1 MCRVIDSTALRSF
14 VRIGIGIVRDDRR
27 KERKGIV
34 IYRVFINLY
43 YYLGNYIHVKK
54 NDRIFSFR
62 YMEKY

>member
-14 VRIGIGIVRDDRR
+14 VRSIGIVRDDRR

-34 IYRVFINLY
+34 TYRVSINLY
-43 YYLGNYIHVKK
+43 YYLGNYIYVKK

>member
-34 IYRVFINLY
+34 IYRVSINLY
-43 YYLGNYIHVKK
+43 YYLGNYI
-54 NDRIFSFR
+54 
-62 YMEKY
+62 YM

>member
-34 IYRVFINLY
+34 IYRVSINLY
-43 YYLGNYIHVKK
+43 YYLGNYIYVKK